1 MRLILSDFV
10 KIPQS
15 FFCSKKND
23 SFLYKGA
30 FDGQGRALSLR
41 LCEIFNIVSTAN
53 RKAKS
58 GYRKRAIAVERSETE
73 GVKKDC
79 FKLLKLPQSFFC
91 EKMTAPSKLGRKHN
105 SNLITTGSRHI
116 FTNFLGGSKPPLY
129 CIQYELRVRFSVKSV
144 LILNFVVK
152 IK

>member
-23 SFLYKGA
+23 SSLYKGA

-73 GVKKDC
+73 GVKKVV
-79 FKLLKLPQSFFC
+79 
-91 EKMTAPSKLGRKHN
+91 
-105 SNLITTGSRHI
+105 SN
-116 FTNFLGGSKPPLY
+116 Y
-129 CIQYELRVRFSVKSV
+129 
-144 LILNFVVK
+144 
-152 IK
+152 

>member
-1 MRLILSDFV
+1 MILSDFV

-23 SFLYKGA
+23 SSLYKGA

-41 LCEIFNIVSTAN
+41 LCEIFNIVSTTN

-73 GVKKDC
+73 GVKKVISNYKNSLSHFLRKNDSPLKDGAEAQ
-79 FKLLKLPQSFFC
+79 FKF
-91 EKMTAPSKLGRKHN
+91 ANDR
-105 SNLITTGSRHI
+105 
-116 FTNFLGGSKPPLY
+116 
-129 CIQYELRVRFSVKSV
+129 
-144 LILNFVVK
+144 
-152 IK
+152 